1 MYGMTSGRCGRAH
14 KASVLR
20 GEAFLV
26 GGGGMSRP
34 DTIDCAVVAR

>member
-1 MYGMTSGRCGRAH
+1 MYGMTSGRCGRAP

-26 GGGGMSRP
+26 TRM
-34 DTIDCAVVAR
+34 DMWWNLW